1 MTSVVRSR
9 LKGVMPQSL
18 ASWEIIII
26 IDGQRFMWRGGP
38 YIDILDDDGNA
49 LDCVNVWDYQKG
61 KSQIQTISQLIS
73 RIRSYILA
81 IQGGIDER

>member
-1 MTSVVRSR
+1 MTSVVRNR
-9 LKGVMPQSL
+9 LKTVMPQSL

-49 LDCVNVWDYQKG
+49 LDCINVWDYQKG
-61 KSQIQTISQLIS
+61 KCQINTIAQLIG
-73 RIRSYILA
+73 RIRTYIVSV
-81 IQGGIDER
+81 QGGIDER